1 MFTTSRRR
9 SLAVLLALVVI
20 SATST
25 ATFASHSWNNYHW
38 ARTSNPFTLKVGDNV
53 TLIWDGHLDTAISD
67 WNTSSV
73 MNLAEVPGTSN
84 KRCAMVA
91 GTIQVCNSTYGF
103 NGWLGL
109 ASINISG
116 SHITQGS
123 AKMNDSYFNSAT
135 YNNPNEKLHVMCQEV
150 GHTFGLGHTSEDG
163 SSQNTCMDY
172 FSNTGA
178 NATSTLSTHPNQHD
192 YDMLASIYAH
202 LDSTTTIAASSA
214 IAAGKS
220 EVTDDSNSWGSLMS
234 QSRNGRS
241 STYERA
247 NSDGTHTI
255 THVFWTEEAAARG
268 AMYDH
273 RYDH

>member
-1 MFTTSRRR
+1 MFNTSHQR

-20 SATST
+20 AATST
-25 ATFASHSWNNYHW
+25 ATFANHSWNNYHW

-53 TLIWDGHLDTAISD
+53 TSIWDGHLNTAISD
-67 WNTSSV
+67 WSASNV
-73 MNLAEVPGTSN
+73 MNLTNVVGTSN
-84 KRCAMVA
+84 KRCSMVA
-91 GTIQVCNSTYGF
+91 GTVQVCNGRYGF

-109 ASINISG
+109 ASINITG
-116 SHITQGS
+116 GTHITQGS
-123 AKMNDSYFNSAT
+123 AKMNDSYFDTST

-172 FSNTGA
+172 FSNTGT
-178 NATSTLSTHPNQHD
+178 NAGSTLSTHPNQHD
-192 YDMLASIYAH
+192 FDMLSSIYSH
-202 LDSTTTIAASSA
+202 LDTSTTIGASA
-214 IAAGKS
+214 LMAGKS
-220 EVTDDSNSWGSLMS
+220 EVTEDPNSWGSLMS

-241 STYERA
+241 STYEKA
-247 NSDGTHTI
+247 NSDGSSTI

-268 AMYDH
+268 AMHDH